1 MSCDFIITQ
10 FDFLIMQLRTEKT
23 IGSNY
28 IYLLAFPRGENIG
41 GEALVGRS
49 FRTLLNLFAA
59 GGAAV
64 SISSAAQ
71 ATLVYDTS
79 LASPGFY
86 NGSGNP
92 NEGFTV
98 NTVGGIELGLG
109 VNNRFVGP
117 VHPTSGNV
125 YDVAVGFSTVP
136 LAKWNFE
143 YSVNLGN
150 SGLTLGRVNTR
161 LTITNLL
168 NSQVFSFDPF
178 TVSDNAHFDGTTT
191 HNSGGALPTDIG
203 FQNSENLSFFPLG
216 PAFGWDPT
224 AGGSYLITLALV
236 NEAGAPILSVDEQ
249 INATPIPATL
259 PLFAT
264 GLGALGLLARRRKRK
279 QSA

>member
-1 MSCDFIITQ
+1 M
-10 FDFLIMQLRTEKT
+10 
-23 IGSNY
+23 
-28 IYLLAFPRGENIG
+28 
-41 GEALVGRS
+41 GRS
-49 FRTLLNLFAA
+49 FRTLLKLLAA

-117 VHPTSGNV
+117 VHPTSSNV

-150 SGLTLGRVNTR
+150 SGSTLGQVNTR
-161 LTITNLL
+161 LTITNLANL
-168 NSQVFSFDPF
+168 EAFSFDPF
-178 TVSDNAHFDGTTT
+178 TIPDNAHFDGSTT
-191 HNSGGALPTDIG
+191 HNGGGALPTDIG

-216 PAFGWDPT
+216 PAFGWDP
-224 AGGSYLITLALV
+224 AAAGSYLITLALV
-236 NEAGAPILSVDEQ
+236 NEAGAPIFSVEEQ

-279 QSA
+279 AIATA

>member
-1 MSCDFIITQ
+1 M
-10 FDFLIMQLRTEKT
+10 
-23 IGSNY
+23 
-28 IYLLAFPRGENIG
+28 
-41 GEALVGRS
+41 GRS
-49 FRTLLNLFAA
+49 FRTLLKLLAA

-98 NTVGGIELGLG
+98 NTVNGIELGLG
-109 VNNRFVGP
+109 VNIRFVGP
-117 VHPTSGNV
+117 VHPTSSNV

-150 SGLTLGRVNTR
+150 SGRHLSDVQTR
-161 LTITNLL
+161 LTITNLA
-168 NSQVFSFDPF
+168 NSQVILFDPY
-178 TVSDNAHFDGTTT
+178 TIPDNAHFDGTTT
-191 HNSGGALPTDIG
+191 HNGGGALPTDIG
-203 FQNSENLSFFPLG
+203 FQNSENISFFSSLN

-224 AGGSYLITLALV
+224 AGGSYLITLSLLDV
-236 NEAGAPILSVDEQ
+236 AGAPLLSVDEQ
-249 INATPIPATL
+249 INATPIPAAL
-259 PLFAT
+259 PLFAS
-264 GLGALGLLARRRKRK
+264 GAGLLGFFARRRKIKNR
-279 QSA
+279 AAVAAA